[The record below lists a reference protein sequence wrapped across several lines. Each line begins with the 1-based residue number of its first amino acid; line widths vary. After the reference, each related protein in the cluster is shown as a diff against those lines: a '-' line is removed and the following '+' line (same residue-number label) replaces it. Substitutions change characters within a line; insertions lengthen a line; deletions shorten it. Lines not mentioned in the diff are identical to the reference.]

1 MSLTNSFTG
10 ASAGMSLPLGSPALV
25 TAPVIQPAPTEI
37 IGSIFQ
43 PRTQQEGPDRMA
55 ELEKRMAALQQTTK
69 GMVWKAADSNIDQTR
84 ILKNSEGFS
93 QAHGQ
98 TKADAATQMKQTQV
112 AEIKDTLKEMTALGG
127 GPAAGPSGGASGSG
141 LAGRMAGNLA
151 LDAVVTGA
159 AVAVMG
165 PVGGLVAT
173 AAMAA
178 RATGIIGT
186 GLEGQGT
193 LVTFNQAPGYFGS
206 TPSRGKGGERNRET
220 SAYEAGYSTSSS
232 MTAQTQQVSAPVS
245 SAFQQKLNKGPGF
258 GRGDDITARTQLAGD
273 SLDQIAIK
281 IADKSPAGKQVES
294 MRLNAEVYAKKIQ
307 RAQKDG
313 VDATP
318 ENVAAAADMGMDL
331 REQGPKIQTFKMS

>member
-1 MSLTNSFTG
+1 M
-10 ASAGMSLPLGSPALV
+10 V
-25 TAPVIQPAPTEI
+25 TTPVIQPAPTEI

-69 GMVWKAADSNIDQTR
+69 GMVWKAADSNIDQNR

-93 QAHGQ
+93 HAHGQ
-98 TKADAATQMKQTQV
+98 NKADAAAQMKQTQV

-127 GPAAGPSGGASGSG
+127 GPAAEPSGSG

-151 LDAVVTGA
+151 LDAAVTGA

-206 TPSRGKGGERNRET
+206 APGRSKGGERNREA

-232 MTAQTQQVSAPVS
+232 MTAQTQQVSAPVTT
-245 SAFQQKLNKGPGF
+245 AFQQKLNSGPGF
-258 GRGDDITARTQLAGD
+258 GRGGDITARTQLAGD

-281 IADKSPAGKQVES
+281 IADKSPAGKEIES
-294 MRLNAEVYAKKIQ
+294 MRLNAEGYAMKIQ

-313 VDATP
+313 VDATQ
-318 ENVAAAADMGMDL
+318 ENVATATDMGMEL